1 MNTQKWNIQFH
12 NIAELEWDQES
23 GGYKMPRMPLK
34 VVEQLNEKAKRSIY
48 FGCGCEL
55 RFQMISDEV
64 KIYMS
69 RFKSDSVLPN
79 GIAEVWQGDF
89 QGRYQLS
96 PQPVNIEKS
105 VITIKKMKSQFL
117 QDLDDSRNTYSSD
130 LYRVFLP
137 YDYGNIIYGI
147 EGEVKL
153 PDQEQMPDQT
163 VLLYGSSISHGS
175 CSCINSGS
183 YGQQLADHLH
193 MNLRNAAMAGAC
205 YMDECAA
212 KQIASED
219 WEIAVLELGINVV
232 EKGWTREEFEGKCR
246 RFIQIVS
253 ESRQKPVYV
262 VSPYFSEKEMN
273 HPDIVGGMRSS
284 LERIV
289 KEFQN
294 PSIHYINGLDCLPD
308 YHGLS
313 SDGLHPAQ
321 SGINRIAR
329 ALIERIRENT
339 PQNVRYFDNFDYK
352 LKKPCNA
359 AKEH

>member
-1 MNTQKWNIQFH
+1 
-12 NIAELEWDQES
+12 
-23 GGYKMPRMPLK
+23 
-34 VVEQLNEKAKRSIY
+34 
-48 FGCGCEL
+48 
-55 RFQMISDEV
+55 
-64 KIYMS
+64 
-69 RFKSDSVLPN
+69 
-79 GIAEVWQGDF
+79 
-89 QGRYQLS
+89 
-96 PQPVNIEKS
+96 
-105 VITIKKMKSQFL
+105 
-117 QDLDDSRNTYSSD
+117 
-130 LYRVFLP
+130 
-137 YDYGNIIYGI
+137 
-147 EGEVKL
+147 
-153 PDQEQMPDQT
+153 
-163 VLLYGSSISHGS
+163 
-175 CSCINSGS
+175 
-183 YGQQLADHLH
+183 
-193 MNLRNAAMAGAC
+193 
-205 YMDECAA
+205 MDECAA

-329 ALIERIRENT
+329 ALIERIR
-339 PQNVRYFDNFDYK
+339 
-352 LKKPCNA
+352 
-359 AKEH
+359 